1 MPGTKTKYSAKQT
14 AIWRGE
20 MLSKLATA
28 QEAMSIPQLKACS
41 FYLNGVTS
49 QKLARILNECVDM
62 GLLRKAKS
70 STSGLM
76 LYKSVAVMKAQGYDV
91 DDKEES

>member
-1 MPGTKTKYSAKQT
+1 MPGTKTKYSQKQT

-20 MLSKLATA
+20 MLSKLATS
-28 QEAMSIPQLKACS
+28 QEAMSIPQLQACS
-41 FYLNGVTS
+41 FYLNGVTT

-70 STSGLM
+70 SASGLM
-76 LYKSVAVMKAQGYDV
+76 LYKSVAVMRAQGYDV
-91 DDKEES
+91 DEEGT